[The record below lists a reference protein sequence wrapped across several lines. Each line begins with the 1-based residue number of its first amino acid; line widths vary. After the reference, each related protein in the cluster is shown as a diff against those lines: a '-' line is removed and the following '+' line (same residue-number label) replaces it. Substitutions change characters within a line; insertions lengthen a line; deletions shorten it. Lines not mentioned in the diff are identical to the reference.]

1 MVTKAVPYLPILTI
15 SNMAASSGVSWRE
28 LGIQTVLLISIPSEM
43 RDNLLSLRAL
53 KVILSGLTQLSG
65 L

>member
-1 MVTKAVPYLPILTI
+1 
-15 SNMAASSGVSWRE
+15 MAASSGVSWRE